1 MNNIKEIELVKVDVA
16 TVKSNLEL
24 ILQEIQSTQD
34 KSQFKELLAKYTD
47 TLYSF
52 YNYASLSSFRYYGN
66 TKDLSAK
73 DFNDFY
79 LAEKP
84 QMASYA
90 NKIYLAIKASHFY
103 DKIEDIFGINYKW
116 EVDSNLIEYTAEA
129 ERLMGEE
136 FKISNEIATF
146 TSQGKANYRGEEM
159 SITNLT
165 ALTTHEDRS
174 IRKDSQDAIAS
185 FYDSNGAFY
194 FENYKKLVK
203 LRNAFARELG
213 YPNYKEYSLKKWNR
227 IGYNYNDLAD
237 YRNNVSTY
245 FAPFYNKVNELKKK
259 NLSVEKL
266 TYYDHVLF
274 ADGPAKLLELNNDKT
289 IEKYKKVANAINPAW
304 GKVYSQMLENNS
316 IDYEDRENKVSK
328 GYATFIFDTPIIYS
342 VFQKKDS
349 DFRVLAHEFGHTL
362 QFFLSW
368 IKTPNYKFQECTLDT
383 VEIFSHTMEMLAYPF
398 LQDVFGAES
407 QKYKISNFINHF
419 TLMASVSMFDEFQ
432 EKLYVMEDFSES
444 DVDALFLSLQK
455 KYNFLLDTTENPFFA
470 SGKTWKRMDHLY
482 HSPFYMIDYGLA
494 VVVAAQLYQMY
505 KTDAQKAIA
514 QFENLAE
521 NLSIL
526 NQDFLKKHPILKSP
540 FDAENMQQ
548 LAHFASQELD
558 NLIAGKS

>member
-1 MNNIKEIELVKVDVA
+1 MQNIKEIELMKIEVA
-16 TVKSNLEL
+16 TIKPELEQ
-24 ILQEIQSTQD
+24 ILDEIKTTQD
-34 KSQFKELLAKYTD
+34 ETRFKELLAKYTE

-66 TKDLSAK
+66 TKDLESK
-73 DFNDFY
+73 NFNDFY
-79 LAEKP
+79 LSEKP
-84 QMASYA
+84 KMASYS
-90 NKIYLAIKASHFY
+90 NKIYPAIKSSHFY
-103 DKIEDIFGINYKW
+103 DKIEAFFGINYKW
-116 EVDSNLIEYTAEA
+116 EVDNNLVEYSAEA

-146 TSQGKANYRGEEM
+146 NSQGKALYRGEEK
-159 SITNLT
+159 SISSLQ
-165 ALTTHEDRS
+165 ALTSDEDRS
-174 IRKDSQDAIAS
+174 IRKDSNDAIGS
-185 FYDSNGAFY
+185 FYEANGSFY
-194 FENYKKLVK
+194 FENYKKLVS

-213 YPNYKEYSLKKWNR
+213 YKNYKEYSLKRWNR
-227 IGYNYNDLAD
+227 IGYDYKDLAD

-289 IEKYKKVANAINPAW
+289 IEKYKKVANAINPNW
-304 GKVYSQMLENNS
+304 GKVYAQMLENNS

-362 QFFLSW
+362 QFYLSW

-407 QKYKISNFINHF
+407 QKYKISNFVNHF

-432 EKLYVMEDFSES
+432 EKLYEIEDFTEAEI
-444 DVDALFLSLQK
+444 DALFLLLQK
-455 KYNFLLDTTENPFFA
+455 KYNLLLDTSENPFFGL
-470 SGKTWKRMDHLY
+470 GKTWKRMDHLY

-505 KTDAQKAIA
+505 KQDAPKAIA

-526 NQDFLKKHPILKSP
+526 NQEFLKKHPVLKSP

-548 LAHFASQELD
+548 LANFVSLELD